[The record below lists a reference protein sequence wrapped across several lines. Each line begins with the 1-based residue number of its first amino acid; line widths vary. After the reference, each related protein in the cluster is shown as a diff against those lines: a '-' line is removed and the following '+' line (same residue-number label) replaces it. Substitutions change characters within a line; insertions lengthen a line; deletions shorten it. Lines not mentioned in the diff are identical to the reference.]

1 MRNGPEGSYY
11 REKKKRKK
19 YPRCWQKRVASFR
32 CIKTCR
38 PNMSDRS
45 LYKRERKKKKKRHS
59 FRKKKKI
66 LKNGCTVR
74 MNLSKAS
81 MINCYCSFC
90 VFFFFFFLSS
100 FYFVKNACPST
111 LFSEGT
117 RTDRPVAF
125 NPIHGKRKEEGKRRK
140 GGIESSFDFHPFLF
154 SLEREHFFFFF
165 FLPAW
170 KLYSYS
176 KERRGGEKRRKEKNA
191 TRRSESNGPSIL
203 IIRD

>member
-1 MRNGPEGSYY
+1 MRNGPKGSYY
-11 REKKKRKK
+11 REKKKNI
-19 YPRCWQKRVASFR
+19 RVVDKSEQPLFVVSKHVGQTCPIDP
-32 CIKTCR
+32 CISEKG
-38 PNMSDRS
+38 
-45 LYKRERKKKKKRHS
+45 KKRKNDTLS
-59 FRKKKKI
+59 EKKKI

-165 FLPAW
+165 FLPA
-170 KLYSYS
+170 
-176 KERRGGEKRRKEKNA
+176 
-191 TRRSESNGPSIL
+191 
-203 IIRD
+203 